1 MNNFLKSILGAV
13 LVFASGCNRVAPES
27 TREFSWPVM
36 GTYGSLI
43 LHDGADDAALDTA
56 KAAVEE
62 VNAHVSAFDPN
73 SDVSKIN
80 ATSGTGQFVET
91 RMHTRKVLE
100 ASMRYHAESDGA
112 FNPLIG
118 PLMEVWGFFRG
129 GEKHE
134 FPPASGV
141 VVETLPLC
149 DFEGLEVRSADGAT
163 RLWNPGMRLDF
174 GAIAKGYAVDVAFE
188 RLVAAGYTNFII
200 NIGGNMRCIGTPRKG
215 SSAWKVAVRDPR
227 LKLEAEPL
235 GTLLLSGGMAV
246 ATSGNYEQFFEL
258 DGKRY
263 THIVDPRTGMPVS
276 GMAQVTVV
284 AQTAVEADALSTTC
298 FVLGPKGSASI
309 LAQHSGSGAMFV
321 AVDASG
327 GISVTTLGDFMAWFS
342 PGKAVSDEPR

>member
-1 MNNFLKSILGAV
+1 MNTFLKSA
-13 LVFASGCNRVAPES
+13 LVTMVAFASGCNRVETPP
-27 TREFSWPVM
+27 THEFSWPVM

-43 LHDGADDAALDTA
+43 LREGDGDLALDTA

-62 VNAHVSAFDPN
+62 VNAQVSAFDPT

-80 ATSGTGQFVET
+80 AASGTGQFVEIRT
-91 RMHTRKVLE
+91 HTRKVLE
-100 ASMRYHAESDGA
+100 ASSQYYAESEGA

-134 FPPASGV
+134 FPPVPDV
-141 VVETLPLC
+141 VVKTLPLC
-149 DFEGLEVRSADGAT
+149 DFEGLEVRGADGAA
-163 RLWNPGMRLDF
+163 RLWNPEMRLDF

-200 NIGGNMRCIGTPRKG
+200 NLGGNMRCIGSPKEVRST
-215 SSAWKVAVRDPR
+215 WKIAVRDPR

-235 GTLLLSGGMAV
+235 GTLLLSEGMAV
-246 ATSGNYEQFFEL
+246 ATSGNYEQFFEA

-263 THIVDPRTGMPVS
+263 THIMDPRTGMPVS

-284 AQTAVEADALSTTC
+284 ARTAMEADALSTTC
-298 FVLGPKGSASI
+298 FVLGPKASASI
-309 LAQHSGSGAMFV
+309 LAQHPGSGAMFV
-321 AVDASG
+321 EVDVSG
-327 GISVTTLGDFMAWFS
+327 GITVTTLGDFMAWFS
-342 PGKAVSDEPR
+342 PGKAVSDEP